1 MQRQLVEDLHRY
13 FSALEQRSA
22 EEESLWLRITV
33 ALPYFDV
40 TSVHRDDLE
49 WVGLNASDVTDG
61 QMEAIAMKMADNY
74 CEQMFWDSLLTIA
87 HYEGV
92 PDKQTNSINPLQQ
105 HDYV

>member
-1 MQRQLVEDLHRY
+1 MQRQLVEDLHSY

-40 TSVHRDDLE
+40 TSVHRDDRE
-49 WVGLNASDVTDG
+49 WVGLNASDVTDK
-61 QMEAIAMKMADNY
+61 E
-74 CEQMFWDSLLTIA
+74 
-87 HYEGV
+87 
-92 PDKQTNSINPLQQ
+92 TNSINQLKQ